1 MIWQKTTANTPNLA
15 ELENMKL
22 PKPTPENLPTVRP
35 YLPDTFLQ
43 LETVAGTQTALLL
56 VSEHGGVQYP
66 VAKGVTGQGRR
77 RNTRLAALV
86 GEAAALRLSAAYG
99 QQRNISIPTCRKA
112 REVLRNR
119 EIRAAYDMAEG
130 SGMAAAALA
139 RRYGLSQR
147 AIFAILKRSE

>member
-1 MIWQKTTANTPNLA
+1 
-15 ELENMKL
+15 MKL
-22 PKPTPENLPTVRP
+22 PKLTPENLPTVRP

-56 VSEHGGVQYP
+56 VSEHGGEQYP
-66 VAKGVTGQGRR
+66 VAKGATVQGRR
-77 RNTRLAALV
+77 CNARLAALV
-86 GEAAALRLSAAYG
+86 GEAAALRLAAYG
-99 QQRNISIPTCRKA
+99 QQRGIAIPACRKA

-130 SGMAAAALA
+130 SGMGMTPAALA

-147 AIFAILKRSE
+147 AIFNILKRNE

>member
-22 PKPTPENLPTVRP
+22 PKLTPENLPTVRP

-66 VAKGVTGQGRR
+66 VA
-77 RNTRLAALV
+77 
-86 GEAAALRLSAAYG
+86 
-99 QQRNISIPTCRKA
+99 
-112 REVLRNR
+112 
-119 EIRAAYDMAEG
+119 
-130 SGMAAAALA
+130 
-139 RRYGLSQR
+139 
-147 AIFAILKRSE
+147 

>member
-1 MIWQKTTANTPNLA
+1 
-15 ELENMKL
+15 MKL
-22 PKPTPENLPTVRP
+22 PKLTPENLPSVRP

-43 LETVAGTQTALLL
+43 LEAVAGTKAALLL
-56 VSEHGGVQYP
+56 VSGHGGEQYP

-86 GEAAALRLSAAYG
+86 GEAAALRLAAAYG
-99 QQRNISIPTCRKA
+99 QQRNIAIPTCRKA

-119 EIRAAYDMAEG
+119 EIRAAYDTAEG
-130 SGMAAAALA
+130 LGMPPAALA

-147 AIFAILKRSE
+147 AIFNILKRSE

>member
-1 MIWQKTTANTPNLA
+1 
-15 ELENMKL
+15 MKL
-22 PKPTPENLPTVRP
+22 PKLTPENLPSVRP

-43 LETVAGTQTALLL
+43 LEAVAGTKAALLL
-56 VSEHGGVQYP
+56 VSGHGGEQYP

-86 GEAAALRLSAAYG
+86 GEAAALRLAAAYG
-99 QQRNISIPTCRKA
+99 QQRSIAIPICRKA

-119 EIRAAYDMAEG
+119 EIRAAYDTAEG
-130 SGMAAAALA
+130 LGMPPAALA

-147 AIFAILKRSE
+147 AIFNILKRSE

>member
-1 MIWQKTTANTPNLA
+1 
-15 ELENMKL
+15 MKL
-22 PKPTPENLPTVRP
+22 PKLTPENLPTVRP

-56 VSEHGGVQYP
+56 VSEHGGEQYP
-66 VAKGVTGQGRR
+66 VAKGATVQGRR
-77 RNTRLAALV
+77 CNARLAALV
-86 GEAAALRLSAAYG
+86 GEAAALRLATAYG
-99 QQRNISIPTCRKA
+99 QQRGIAIPACRKA

-130 SGMAAAALA
+130 SGMGMTPAALA

-147 AIFAILKRSE
+147 AIFNILKRNE